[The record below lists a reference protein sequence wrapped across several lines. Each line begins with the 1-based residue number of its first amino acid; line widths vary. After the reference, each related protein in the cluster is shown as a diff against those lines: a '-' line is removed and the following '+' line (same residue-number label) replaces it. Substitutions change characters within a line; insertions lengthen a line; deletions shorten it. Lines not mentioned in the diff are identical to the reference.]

1 MTKSWK
7 KLVKTTDS
15 DPNNGSENSF
25 SSIQLTLDEIASQ
38 NQELDE
44 LLKERQSLENEMG
57 NLLQSTNP
65 VEENPRF
72 TGTIESFKKKREKE
86 KNMIAQKKK
95 QE

>member
-7 KLVKTTDS
+7 KRIKTTDFDS
-15 DPNNGSENSF
+15 HNESENSF

-38 NQELDE
+38 NQELDH

-57 NLLQSTNP
+57 NLLQTTNP

-72 TGTIESFKKKREKE
+72 TGTIE
-86 KNMIAQKKK
+86 
-95 QE
+95 